1 MRPTQT
7 LACVLTAL
15 ALLAGCDSPSGPTT
29 TTEASTATTV
39 ALTTPGHPAPSPE
52 EAIALSRL
60 AAHWPLSPDQAEG
73 QRMEHRLLGR
83 HELPQSVGEQR
94 RLLVY
99 SSRPGGHDCNACSP
113 DLSFF
118 EFQLDPADQSQ
129 RLLIASLAAVSLG
142 YAGEAPQAR
151 VQALGGDRYAV
162 LLSWK
167 EFAQGSTSLLAI
179 LTPVEDRMREIWL
192 EEIGASHEQVI
203 DRNTTVDVE
212 WTSDY
217 RFLPGSGLYL
227 DLHLKRHFITGK
239 RLLLDPA
246 KSPFS
251 SELTAQGQ
259 VPSEL
264 VYRFDGQRFLRVLA
278 Q

>member
-15 ALLAGCDSPSGPTT
+15 ALLASCDRPSGPTT
-29 TTEASTATTV
+29 TTEASSATTV

-60 AAHWPLSPDQAEG
+60 AAHWPLSPDQVEG
-73 QRMEHRLLGR
+73 QRVEHRLLGR
-83 HELPQSVGEQR
+83 HELSQSVGEQR

-118 EFQLDPADQSQ
+118 EFQLDPADQSP
-129 RLLIASLAAVSLG
+129 RLVMASLAAVSLG

-162 LLSWK
+162 LLSW
-167 EFAQGSTSLLAI
+167 EAFAQGSSSQLLM
-179 LTPVEDRMREIWL
+179 LTPIEGRMREVL
-192 EEIGASHEQVI
+192 FEEIGASHEQVI
-203 DRNTTVDVE
+203 DRNTTVNVE
-212 WTSDY
+212 WTTDY
-217 RFLPGSGLYL
+217 RFLPGPGPYL
-227 DLHLKRHFITGK
+227 DLHLKRHFIKGK
-239 RLLLDPA
+239 RWLLDPVRG
-246 KSPFS
+246 PFA

-259 VPSEL
+259 VPTEL
-264 VYRFDGQRFLRVLA
+264 VYRFDGQRMQLVMSR
-278 Q
+278 